1 MTTTDTIT
9 NRQIRTLRA
18 EAGAAGDLAQV
29 AICVL
34 ALGGP
39 DALAGAEPGTEA
51 DLLLSTGMSQ
61 DEARA
66 ECARVIA
73 DAAAQG

>member
-1 MTTTDTIT
+1 MTTTVTD
-9 NRQIRTLRA
+9 RQIRTLRA
-18 EAGAAGDLAQV
+18 EADAAGDLAQ
-29 AICVL
+29 AMICAL

-51 DLLLSTGMSQ
+51 DRLLLTGISQ